1 MCKKKKR
8 EIDMGKFLTFCN
20 LILVGFMAFCFI
32 DKSNVGFV
40 EFLVYGGISLLA
52 VLNILY
58 IHSDE
63 NEESLLNL
71 WIKTKK
77 KKLKDE
83 LDK

>member
-1 MCKKKKR
+1 
-8 EIDMGKFLTFCN
+8 MGKFLTFCN
-20 LILVGFMAFCFI
+20 LILLGLMAFWFI
-32 DKSNVGFV
+32 NDSHMRFD
-40 EFLVYGGISLLA
+40 EYLIIAGISLLA
-52 VLNILY
+52 VLNIVY
-58 IHSDE
+58 IHSDA

>member
-1 MCKKKKR
+1 
-8 EIDMGKFLTFCN
+8 MGKFSKFCN
-20 LILVGFMAFCFI
+20 LVFIGLMAWELLQQRNIDFEDILI
-32 DKSNVGFV
+32 
-40 EFLVYGGISLLA
+40 YGGFSLLA

-58 IHSDE
+58 IHANE
-63 NEESLLNL
+63 NEESLLHL

>member
-1 MCKKKKR
+1 
-8 EIDMGKFLTFCN
+8 MGKFLTFCN
-20 LILVGFMAFCFI
+20 LILVGLMAFWFI
-32 DKSNVGFV
+32 HDGSNIRFG
-40 EFLVYGGISLLA
+40 EFLIIAGISLLA
-52 VLNILY
+52 VLNIVY

>member
-1 MCKKKKR
+1 
-8 EIDMGKFLTFCN
+8 MGKFLIFCN
-20 LILVGFMAFCFI
+20 LILVGLMALAFI
-32 DKSNVGFV
+32 DERNVDFV